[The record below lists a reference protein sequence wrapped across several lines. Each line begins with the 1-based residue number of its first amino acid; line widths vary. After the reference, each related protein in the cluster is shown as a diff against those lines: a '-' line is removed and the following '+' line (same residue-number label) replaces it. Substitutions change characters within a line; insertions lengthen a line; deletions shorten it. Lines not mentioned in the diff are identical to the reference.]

1 MRRGYGR
8 PVRSSPG
15 CVAGTAA
22 LAGIAVLGT
31 LRALAMVPGARRDG
45 MLPAAATGP
54 LAGVALHPGLV
65 AEAGMVAGMVAC
77 YVVVA
82 ACGRAV
88 PDAAGLTVIGGLLAL
103 YALVPPAHGH
113 DLFSYVAYAR
123 MGALHGVNPY
133 LHGPAAMGPDPV
145 SRYYAAGF
153 RRLPSKYGPLFTLAT
168 YAAVPLGVM
177 GAAWALKLA
186 TALAAGGVLVLV
198 AATARRL
205 GEDRASAV
213 RFVGLNPL
221 LLAYAVGKSHND
233 VLMAAALVAGVALLA
248 AGRDGPGAA
257 FGVLAAAIKPPG
269 ALAVPFLVLGARSRR
284 RALAG
289 AAAATATTL
298 AVTAAVFGVPLRLAH
313 TLAAHEDTA
322 GRHSVAGLAG
332 LHVTAGGRAA
342 LLLVFV
348 AAYAALLA
356 LAWRRR
362 LAVATAAGW
371 AMVAVLLLSTVVFE
385 WYLAWLV
392 PLAALSPS
400 RRLQAAA
407 LGLTV
412 AVTLVWPARALI

>member
-1 MRRGYGR
+1 
-8 PVRSSPG
+8 VRSSPARI
-15 CVAGTAA
+15 AGTAA

-45 MLPAAATGP
+45 ALPAAATGP
-54 LAGVALHPGLV
+54 LAHLALHPGLA
-65 AEAGMVAGMVAC
+65 AEGGMVAGMVGC

-88 PDAAGLTVIGGLLAL
+88 PDAAGLAVIGGLLVL

-145 SRYYAAGF
+145 SRYYAAAW
-153 RRLPSKYGPLFTLAT
+153 RRLPTKYGPLFTLAT

-186 TALAAGGVLVLV
+186 TALAAAGVLVLV
-198 AATARRL
+198 DAAARRL

-233 VLMAAALVAGVALLA
+233 LLMAAALVAGVTLLA
-248 AGRDGPGAA
+248 AGRDGLGSAL
-257 FGVLAAAIKPPG
+257 GVLSAAVKPSA

-284 RALAG
+284 RALVGAG
-289 AAAATATTL
+289 AAAAAAL
-298 AVTAAVFGVPLRLAH
+298 AVTAAAFGVPTRLAQ
-313 TLAAHEDTA
+313 TLAAHEDSA
-322 GRHSVAGLAG
+322 GRHSLAGLVG
-332 LHVTAGGRAA
+332 LHVTATGRAV
-342 LLLVFV
+342 LLTAFL
-348 AAYAALLA
+348 AIYAALLA
-356 LAWRRR
+356 LAWLRR
-362 LAVATAAGW
+362 LAAATAAGW
-371 AMVAVLLLSTVVFE
+371 AMAAALALSTVVFE
-385 WYLAWLV
+385 WYLAWLL

-400 RRLQAAA
+400 RRLRAAA
-407 LGLTV
+407 LTLTV
-412 AVTLVWPARALI
+412 AVTLVWPARSLI